1 MRKVFKFVTTIL
13 ILLLSL
19 SLTSC
24 KDNNNLEVNYVV
36 DIKKTESVGL
46 KDIYTIYYKD
56 GSTEKFEITNGAN
69 GQDGKPGI
77 DGKPGENG
85 QDGMPGING
94 VDGKPGI
101 DGKTPHIGENGNW
114 FIGDYDT
121 GISATGPQGKPGQ
134 NGVDGKPGE
143 NGQDG
148 KPGENAPHYGETF
161 KVTYHLNGGTFNE
174 ETNME
179 AIVNWGDTINLPI
192 PYKYGYAFEGWYT
205 GNTVNDKKFTNYDA
219 VFRDVDLFAKFVPAK
234 YKLTLDLN
242 GGSTSSPT
250 EYFFIYGSR
259 YQLPTDVFKL
269 GYDFVNWTLNGKEFP
284 VTGIYNYENIT
295 LVANFKKKDNLLTV
309 AQAIAKA
316 KEIGDTTNPIERFM
330 VLGKVKKVINH
341 QYGEMTI
348 YDETGELSLYNTYS
362 YDGSLRYPEMSDKPY
377 KGDELVVSTTL
388 SIFKGKAQGKSAWIQ
403 SFKHVTVEDDK
414 TYTKMSI
421 KEAREAKVDAA
432 VEVTGIVAFK
442 TLGQKK
448 AENGFYLVD
457 AYDSIY
463 ISDDQIAPRV
473 KVGNK
478 VTLKGTKEM
487 FIIDKEV
494 ANANKFGYTGSCQ
507 ISNVT
512 LVEND
517 NKENKVDLSFA
528 EEITIKNLIN
538 KPLDENYRTKIYKTN
553 AYLNKVPG
561 KGFTNYYIND
571 LDNETGSYVY
581 TSNNGNDFA
590 YLDKFDGK
598 ICTVYISVIN
608 MRVSATGCIAR
619 FIPILVEDNN
629 YKFDLTTSNEFVVEY
644 ALKDQFEETYN
655 TPYAFDLVDKYENT
669 SLGIK
674 DVNIKY
680 ESLTPD
686 FAKILNAEGKTRV
699 QIKNEKAGEA
709 QIKVTVTSSGD
720 TEAYSH
726 IFKINVEKTP
736 KLNALGVKA
745 ASTKVDQ
752 EVYITGIAGPSLIN
766 QAGFYIIDET
776 GALAVKLGDAS
787 QMSKIKFG
795 EKVTVKGKVTDYSN
809 KPGEATKFSRVLLDS
824 SLELNFGGNHKYSDA
839 SFIKDKTATEVLGN
853 AANVTTEDTT
863 KVYRMEVKIEVE
875 EAKHYTNYYVTD
887 VNGNY
892 RTLIYNNAN
901 QNGFLAEFKDKV
913 VTVEFA
919 FCNYNNKKDY
929 FGSILS
935 VTDGAKKVYNLYNY
949 QK

>member
-1 MRKVFKFVTTIL
+1 MRKGIFSKVLVAFLALFSVV
-13 ILLLSL
+13 SL
-19 SLTSC
+19 NSC
-24 KDNNNLEVNYVV
+24 KKDEPQTPPVIDEENPET
-36 DIKKTESVGL
+36 KTL
-46 KDIYTIYYKD
+46 TC
-56 GSTEKFEITNGAN
+56 A
-69 GQDGKPGI
+69 
-77 DGKPGENG
+77 
-85 QDGMPGING
+85 
-94 VDGKPGI
+94 
-101 DGKTPHIGENGNW
+101 
-114 FIGDYDT
+114 
-121 GISATGPQGKPGQ
+121 
-134 NGVDGKPGE
+134 
-143 NGQDG
+143 
-148 KPGENAPHYGETF
+148 
-161 KVTYHLNGGTFNE
+161 
-174 ETNME
+174 E
-179 AIVNWGDTINLPI
+179 AV
-192 PYKYGYAFEGWYT
+192 
-205 GNTVNDKKFTNYDA
+205 
-219 VFRDVDLFAKFVPAK
+219 
-234 YKLTLDLN
+234 
-242 GGSTSSPT
+242 
-250 EYFFIYGSR
+250 
-259 YQLPTDVFKL
+259 
-269 GYDFVNWTLNGKEFP
+269 
-284 VTGIYNYENIT
+284 
-295 LVANFKKKDNLLTV
+295 
-309 AQAIAKA
+309 AKA
-316 KEIGDTTNPIERFM
+316 LEIGDDQNPTERFTIS
-330 VLGKVKKVINH
+330 GKVKSVSNPE
-341 QYGEMTI
+341 YGEMTI
-348 YDETGELSLYNTYS
+348 YDETGELYLYGTYS
-362 YDGSLRYPEMSDKPY
+362 ADGSLRYPEMPDKPY
-377 KGDELVVSTTL
+377 KGDEIVVSTTL
-388 SIFKGKAQGKSAWIQ
+388 NTFKGQAQGKSAWIQ

-421 KEAREAKVDAA
+421 KEAREAAVDKGI
-432 VEVTGIVAFK
+432 ELTGIVAFK

-457 AYDSIY
+457 GEESIY
-463 ISDDQIAPRV
+463 IYDSQVTPRV

-478 VTLKGTKEM
+478 VTVKGTKEM
-487 FIIDKEV
+487 FIADKEV

-517 NKENKVDLSFA
+517 NKENKVDLSFV

-553 AYLNKVPG
+553 AYVNKVPG

-608 MRVSATGCIAR
+608 MKASATGCVAR

-644 ALKDQFEETYN
+644 ALKDQFEKTYN

-736 KLNALGVKA
+736 ELNALGVKA

-795 EKVTVKGKVTDYSN
+795 EKVTVKGTVTDYSN

-875 EAKHYTNYYVTD
+875 STDFYTNYYVTD

-919 FCNYNNKKDY
+919 FCNYNNKENHL
-929 FGSILS
+929 GAILS
-935 VTDGAKKVYNLYNY
+935 VTDGSKTAYNLYNY
-949 QK
+949 NK